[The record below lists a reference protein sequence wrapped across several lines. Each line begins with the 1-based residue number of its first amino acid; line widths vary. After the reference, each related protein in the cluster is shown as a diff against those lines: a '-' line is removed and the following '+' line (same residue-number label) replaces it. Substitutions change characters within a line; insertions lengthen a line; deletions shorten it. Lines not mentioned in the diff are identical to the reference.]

1 MKGNLEDAFAG
12 SSDQRVYTMQRNY
25 SPNLEWL
32 SYEMQGRGN
41 GEELGWADGIYI
53 RRTALHSSAMGL
65 NILPPTPSPSPS
77 ALSI

>member
-1 MKGNLEDAFAG
+1 MKGNLEDAFA
-12 SSDQRVYTMQRNY
+12 
-25 SPNLEWL
+25 NLEWL

-53 RRTALHSSAMGL
+53 HRTALHSSAMV
-65 NILPPTPSPSPS
+65 NRLPPTPSPSPS